1 MVMTVTVEPGFAS
14 FNLKA
19 CSNAFKSSGL
29 KMAGNAERFTVPSGV
44 MASGP
49 TFRVSG
55 TCLAST
61 MIFKPIV
68 LR

>member
-14 FNLKA
+14 FSLKA

-29 KMAGNAERFTVPSGV
+29 KIAGKAERFTVPSGV

-49 TFRVSG
+49 DIACVG
-55 TCLAST
+55 NLLG
-61 MIFKPIV
+61 KYNDV
-68 LR
+68 